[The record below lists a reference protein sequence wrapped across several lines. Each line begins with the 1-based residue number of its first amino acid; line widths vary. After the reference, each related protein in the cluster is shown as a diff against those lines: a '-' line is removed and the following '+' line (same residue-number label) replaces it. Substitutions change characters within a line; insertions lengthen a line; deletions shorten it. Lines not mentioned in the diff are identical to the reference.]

1 MSNRV
6 KMILILTLFAVISGG
21 VLSVVYLFSN
31 PLIEANMLAERN
43 KAIFNVVPGAES
55 YQEKVKDDVTY
66 FLCTDGSGSVVGIA
80 LPAQGNGYQGVVKL
94 MVGLTPDLSHITG
107 LDVLEQVETPGLGGR
122 ISEKSFQDQFKNI
135 STTPEVEYVKNQ
147 SPSKDNEI
155 KAITGATISSRS
167 VVAIINRNVDRL
179 KSVIE

>member
-80 LPAQGNGYQGVVKL
+80 LPAQGNGYQGVIKL
-94 MVGLTPDLSHITG
+94 MIGLTPDLSEITG
-107 LDVLEQVETPGLGGR
+107 ISILEQA
-122 ISEKSFQDQFKNI
+122 
-135 STTPEVEYVKNQ
+135 Q
-147 SPSKDNEI
+147 SLFCVF
-155 KAITGATISSRS
+155 A
-167 VVAIINRNVDRL
+167 
-179 KSVIE
+179 